1 MVDGIYYADQM
12 DSVLL
17 VKTGRK
23 IDDKLRTVSLYD
35 YSHYVQQQES
45 LDLSA
50 KKIALVY
57 AVGEI
62 NDGDEDDSAI
72 GGDAYA
78 EIFSQLRK
86 DSTIKAVVL
95 RVNSPGGSAFASE
108 VMWRELT
115 RLREKKPLIVSMGT
129 YAASGGYYISAPADY
144 IVTSPLTLTGSIG
157 VFGMYMTY
165 GKLLRE
171 KLSVY
176 PRVVKT
182 HSHSDIGSVMRPLDE
197 FEKEL
202 MQQSVENTYSIFL
215 DRVAEGRKKTS
226 EAVDS
231 VGQGRVWSGLD
242 ALRLGL
248 VDELGGLDRA
258 IAVAAERAN
267 ITDNYRLSVYPKQEL
282 SFFDG
287 MLNNVLTAK
296 VQLAKQFFGISD
308 PEQEFVENIERLL
321 KKRGIRAEMPYM
333 IEIR

>member
-1 MVDGIYYADQM
+1 M
-12 DSVLL
+12 
-17 VKTGRK
+17 K
-23 IDDKLRTVSLYD
+23 KLRTLLTILITLSLVVVGCSSKSKNDNKTDNSKGYKIGIVTGEGGAKD
-35 YSHYVQQQES
+35 KSFNQANVEAIQAWVKENGAKDPVVIETKTQS
-45 LDLSA
+45 DLSSNVQNAA
-50 KKIALVY
+50 KV
-57 AVGEI
+57 
-62 NDGDEDDSAI
+62 
-72 GGDAYA
+72 
-78 EIFSQLRK
+78 
-86 DSTIKAVVL
+86 
-95 RVNSPGGSAFASE
+95 
-108 VMWRELT
+108 
-115 RLREKKPLIVSMGT
+115 
-129 YAASGGYYISAPADY
+129 
-144 IVTSPLTLTGSIG
+144 
-157 VFGMYMTY
+157 
-165 GKLLRE
+165 
-171 KLSVY
+171 
-176 PRVVKT
+176 
-182 HSHSDIGSVMRPLDE
+182 SDIISVAGYE